1 MLIWFLVINFAIS
14 WHKCLFRQSLH
25 STIVVCHFS
34 HVVGSAIFEVGETSC
49 VQSLVI
55 VHVKFAWG
63 VVQTHHCLTAELIY
77 GWAWKDWIQ
86 KPWNVVYGNR
96 SNFFLFNGW
105 RGQQVCHQQLK
116 KKKSIKKHICITT
129 ESLDHQAA
137 LLSCAKCVAF
147 VELIIAAQSGQN
159 ITDKG
164 NLCRVA
170 PEEGKLW
177 MYQMFQ
183 EHFEVEEW
191 VAIWIVFSHP

>member
-1 MLIWFLVINFAIS
+1 MDEPEKIEFRNHEMWYMATD
-14 WHKCLFRQSLH
+14 LFSFQWMKRSASL
-25 STIVVCHFS
+25 S
-34 HVVGSAIFEVGETSC
+34 SA
-49 VQSLVI
+49 
-55 VHVKFAWG
+55 A
-63 VVQTHHCLTAELIY
+63 
-77 GWAWKDWIQ
+77 
-86 KPWNVVYGNR
+86 
-96 SNFFLFNGW
+96 
-105 RGQQVCHQQLK
+105 K
-116 KKKSIKKHICITT
+116 KKNIKKHICITT

-191 VAIWIVFSHP
+191 VAI